1 MPSGTEQ
8 QGYHDGVQQAAA
20 RIPKGINPVLFFFSL
35 AVTLI
40 IGVMVGIYRYEIYAS
55 VAPAFGIKATADT
68 LDTGTLQQAYRQLYA
83 NFDGELDQTALV
95 NGAIRG
101 MVDAAG
107 DQYTVFF
114 DAKDAAEFDSDMSG
128 SIGGGIGAQIGVRD
142 DKITLV
148 KILPDTPAEQSGL
161 KAGDTV
167 LSINDESTKDL
178 TAEQAVEKI
187 RGDIGTTVKLHI
199 DRAGQEQDVS
209 ITRQEIVSPSVTAEV
224 KDGIGVITMTRFDE
238 QAASLARQAA
248 ETFKQEGVK
257 GVVLDLRGNPGG
269 YLSAARDTAGIW
281 LNNQVVVT
289 ESSNGE
295 VTDTL
300 KSGRQPVLEG
310 VPTVVLVDGG
320 SASASEIVAGAL
332 QDYKAATI
340 LGETTYGK
348 GSVQRLIPLADGS
361 MLKVTVARWYTPNGK
376 SITKLGIKPDK
387 EVKITEDQLRNG
399 DDVQMQAALEQLQ

>member
-55 VAPAFGIKATADT
+55 VAPAFGIKATAET